1 MYAVFE
7 LKMTITPHKSIPKIL
22 AFQPKDSVPS
32 NKRNTILTSSICE
45 TFDTKTI
52 YLLVALAALKR
63 KKRYEKQL
71 QNIDGTLSTVEFQ
84 LEALQNAQSNKQ
96 VLDTMK
102 VGAQALK
109 QAHGNM

>member
-1 MYAVFE
+1 M
-7 LKMTITPHKSIPKIL
+7 
-22 AFQPKDSVPS
+22 D
-32 NKRNTILTSSICE
+32 
-45 TFDTKTI
+45 
-52 YLLVALAALKR
+52 YLCYNFIVALSALKR

-102 VGAQALK
+102 AGAQALK
-109 QAHGNM
+109 KAHGNL